1 MGAGEYL
8 ATKSQD
14 EVFESE
20 VDLEKVHI
28 EHFRRQEV
36 EQLYPM
42 VRELGVHEDDIEPTV
57 AALSRNDRRAAE
69 HDESARVR
77 DGRDRATR
85 ADQGHGDVRW
95 SLPRRL
101 GSLGHA
107 LSLFGFGTSSAVRCA
122 VALAGAALFGVG
134 MVARPGSPKQTPFA
148 PGSENLLIAGL
159 GAESSPISV
168 GRLSRRSLLS
178 PDAKSCLQLLAACCS
193 MHFMSASKRVPV
205 PEVAPEGLTG
215 HVGEFIRLQRERA
228 DLSLR
233 RLADRAGVSNPY
245 LSQIERGLR
254 KPSAEILKRL
264 SRRSFHF
271 GRESLLPS
279 RIDRR
284 RTAAAGGNRCHRC
297 GPGPKPKPET
307 SSGRFVPH
315 PHIQRRYQ
323 MKAPK
328 ALYAAVGAPVVGAR
342 MVGEQ
347 VEEIRTRLGKEAT
360 SFSKTATKR
369 FNTWAVEGEK
379 LLNKLT
385 DAKVVDDIASR
396 VDFDQVST
404 QVNKLRDQLE
414 DLLAT
419 WRTSFRPE
427 KLPAVKVEASTDGV
441 KFQTIPAK
449 KSPSRSTA
457 KKTVTVK
464 KAPGSTGKKAQP
476 AKKTAAKKTVTVKK
490 APSKRTPAR
499 RPAAKKVA
507 AKAS

>member
-1 MGAGEYL
+1 
-8 ATKSQD
+8 
-14 EVFESE
+14 
-20 VDLEKVHI
+20 
-28 EHFRRQEV
+28 
-36 EQLYPM
+36 
-42 VRELGVHEDDIEPTV
+42 
-57 AALSRNDRRAAE
+57 
-69 HDESARVR
+69 
-77 DGRDRATR
+77 
-85 ADQGHGDVRW
+85 
-95 SLPRRL
+95 
-101 GSLGHA
+101 
-107 LSLFGFGTSSAVRCA
+107 
-122 VALAGAALFGVG
+122 
-134 MVARPGSPKQTPFA
+134 
-148 PGSENLLIAGL
+148 
-159 GAESSPISV
+159 
-168 GRLSRRSLLS
+168 
-178 PDAKSCLQLLAACCS
+178 
-193 MHFMSASKRVPV
+193 
-205 PEVAPEGLTG
+205 
-215 HVGEFIRLQRERA
+215 
-228 DLSLR
+228 
-233 RLADRAGVSNPY
+233 
-245 LSQIERGLR
+245 
-254 KPSAEILKRL
+254 
-264 SRRSFHF
+264 
-271 GRESLLPS
+271 
-279 RIDRR
+279 
-284 RTAAAGGNRCHRC
+284 
-297 GPGPKPKPET
+297 
-307 SSGRFVPH
+307 
-315 PHIQRRYQ
+315 

-464 KAPGSTGKKAQP
+464 KTP
-476 AKKTAAKKTVTVKK
+476 AKKATGKSPSKTIAKKSPAAKKTVTVKK